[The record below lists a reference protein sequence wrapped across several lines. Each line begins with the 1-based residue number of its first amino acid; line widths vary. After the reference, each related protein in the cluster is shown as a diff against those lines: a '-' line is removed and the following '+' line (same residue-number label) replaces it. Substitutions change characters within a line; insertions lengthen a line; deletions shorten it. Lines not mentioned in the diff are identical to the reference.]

1 MSGAARSVTRAV
13 PHPSAPVVL
22 AASYLAGSVSFSQLA
37 ARRTGVDL
45 RDVGNGTVSGTS
57 LYAVAGFRVLA
68 LAGVL
73 DVAKGA
79 LGPLLAG
86 RDRPE
91 LAGIAAGA
99 AVAGHNWSPWLGG
112 AGGRGMSPAI
122 GALLVLRWPA
132 AALLLG
138 GLASGRIARQ
148 TALVSLLAELGVVVV
163 LAADGGD
170 GGAVAGVAIV
180 GPMVAKRVLGNA
192 PPSASPHPSA
202 SAGRIRLARLLFD
215 RDDWRRGS

>member
-1 MSGAARSVTRAV
+1 MSGAARAPTRAARR
-13 PHPSAPVVL
+13 PPAPVVL
-22 AASYLAGSVSFSQLA
+22 AASYLGGSVSFSQLA
-37 ARRTGVDL
+37 ARRLKGVDL
-45 RDVGNGTVSGTS
+45 REVGNGTVSGSS

-86 RDRPE
+86 RHRPE
-91 LAGIAAGA
+91 LAGVAAGA
-99 AVAGHNWSPWLGG
+99 AVAGHNWSPWLRG

-138 GLASGRIARQ
+138 GLATGRIARQ

-170 GGAVAGVAIV
+170 GGAVAGIAIV
-180 GPMVAKRVLGNA
+180 GPMLAKRVLGNG
-192 PPSASPHPSA
+192 PPDG
-202 SAGRIRLARLLFD
+202 SAGRVRLARLLFD
-215 RDDWRRGS
+215 RDEWRAAR